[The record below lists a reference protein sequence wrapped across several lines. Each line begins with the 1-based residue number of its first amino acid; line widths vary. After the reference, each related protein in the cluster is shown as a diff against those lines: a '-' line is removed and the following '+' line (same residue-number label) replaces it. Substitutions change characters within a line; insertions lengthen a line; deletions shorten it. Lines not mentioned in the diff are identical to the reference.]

1 MLRELKEKTGS
12 TNYEIMMRYDDKILF
27 LFDRATGEK
36 LGFERQETTMFLVVY
51 RGDGTDLTPE
61 DDEIDDIRFFAGERI
76 PELLFPESR
85 EFFAK
90 LVSLSEFA

>member
-1 MLRELKEKTGS
+1 
-12 TNYEIMMRYDDKILF
+12 
-27 LFDRATGEK
+27 
-36 LGFERQETTMFLVVY
+36 MFLVVY